1 MKKLTFLLVLFL
13 LIGLLHAQDPDLTK
27 IPSFLGATSFS
38 NEFWVTIPPC
48 YMDESGVDSNFI
60 KIFVTSQ
67 GKTEVTVEVPGKG
80 YLLTKNSIP
89 NDIIEFNISPEDG
102 QPFTKRGPEKPPA
115 ERIFPGAGIH
125 IFADQPIACYV
136 VVRYKY
142 TSDGFLAIPVSAL
155 GNEYIV
161 AGFNEEGMNG
171 QNIILPNMTGIVAA
185 FDDTQVQFTLGGN
198 SGTITAGGMKPGD
211 MVNFTMQRG
220 DVWMVSTGRGEA
232 DLSGSKIV
240 SSKPVGV
247 VTGNQCADIP
257 TGNRWCDYTVE
268 MDLPTYTWG
277 TDVIVPKVPYRKFPS
292 IVRIFAKEPNTNI
305 YKDCKLIGQ
314 LKTGGGIEGN
324 GYLSMRMGPYVS
336 TPKPKSAVFSGD
348 KPINVVLYNTG
359 VEEDGNSQGIGDPFV
374 MGISPVEQFQ
384 TEILFCTPGINGGM
398 GFAQNYVNLV
408 YETDENGMIPD
419 DLEFSTVVGGQ
430 FQWTKLKSKF
440 DGVDELLPC
449 KVNGKQYAVKLITLT
464 GDGVYKIR
472 AKNPFAAYSFGYSD
486 YDSYGYPAAARMWD
500 QEKQDTI
507 QPTVVYNG
515 VDFSKRGSVTASVT
529 DMPENASI
537 RSNLGLITLQQNLST
552 NCVLHYDPIV
562 PGSTRSTSW
571 KVDVINKNI
580 PSVAVISFYD
590 RRGNDSI
597 VVLKYE
603 PQSNQNFVLLVSP
616 KDKTENLPID
626 IKFIWNKAPVTSYRF
641 QICENSVFDNTA
653 LSFDLKDTFKLVSGL
668 KKYTSYYW
676 RVQSLSDDSIKV
688 VLGSSA
694 IWQFKTETG
703 KPEKVTLITPANN
716 AKGLKTHIEFTWDYN
731 SQPQPDKYNIEVA
744 RDSAFIDW
752 VNTEDNI
759 PIKKTDL
766 IIYKNNN
773 YYWRVNAVNS
783 AGTGP
788 WSDVWKFNVTN
799 DAVRLKLPA
808 NNSQNMLLTGEL
820 RWESISGSKYQVQVS
835 TTEDFSSTVMD
846 ISDIQFTFVSYTLLT
861 NSKYYWR
868 VRAIDSL
875 TREWSEVWNFVTIP
889 NVPVAFN
896 LLSPPD
902 KSVRQEFNP
911 TFRWTNAG
919 MSVQYTVLIGSD
931 PNVTTNLQEFTT
943 TNEYL
948 TVSLNPNLTY
958 YWTVKAKNYSGTSYS
973 KEVWSVKTG
982 TILDVAQLNEN
993 EPGIT
998 IEPNPV
1004 QDILTI
1010 QLSESLKLSES
1021 AKLEIYSTL
1030 GLKMYS
1036 VGAGSKPA
1044 HELKIDVSSLPAGMY
1059 FVRIGELVQKFM
1071 KI

>member
-1 MKKLTFLLVLFL
+1 MIFSS
-13 LIGLLHAQDPDLTK
+13 LHAQEPDLK
-27 IPSFLGATSFS
+27 LIPKFLGASSFS

-48 YMDESGVDSNFI
+48 YVDESALWDNFI

-67 GKTEVTVEVPGKG
+67 SRTEVTVEVPGKG
-80 YLLTKNSIP
+80 YLVTKNSIA
-89 NDIIEFNISPEDG
+89 NDVIEFRLFPETG
-102 QPFTKRGPEKPPA
+102 QPFTKKGSENPPA

-125 IFADQPIACYV
+125 IYADQPIACYV

-155 GNEYIV
+155 GSEYIV
-161 AGFNEEGMNG
+161 AGFNEEGMFG
-171 QNIILPNMTGIVAA
+171 SIKLPNMTGIVAA

-198 SGTITAGGMKPGD
+198 SETITAGGMKPGD
-211 MVNFTMQRG
+211 IVNFTMQRG
-220 DVWMVSTGRGEA
+220 DVWMVSTGKAFA
-232 DLSGSKIV
+232 DLSGSKIT
-240 SSKPVGV
+240 SSNPVGV
-247 VTGNQCADIP
+247 VTGNQCANIP
-257 TGNRWCDYTVE
+257 TGNQWCDYTVE

-277 TDVIVPKVPYRKFPS
+277 KDVIVPKVPYRKYPS

-314 LKTGGGIEGN
+314 LKNSGGKEGDA
-324 GYLSMRMGPYVS
+324 YLSMRMGPYVS
-336 TPKPKSAVFSGD
+336 TPKPSSAVFSGD

-359 VEEDGNSQGIGDPFV
+359 VQEDGNSQGIGDPFV

-384 TEILFCTPGINGGM
+384 TEILFCTPGINGAM

-408 YETDENGMIPD
+408 YETDEYGLMPD
-419 DLEFSTVVGGQ
+419 DFEFSSVIGGQ
-430 FQWTKLKSKF
+430 FQWSKMKPKF
-440 DGVDELLPC
+440 EGVDELLPC
-449 KVNGKQYAVKLITLT
+449 KVNGKNYAVKLITLP

-500 QEKQDTI
+500 QEKQDTS

-515 VDFSKRGSVTASVT
+515 DDFSKNGSVTASVT

-552 NCVLHYDPIV
+552 NCVLNFDPIV

-580 PSVAVISFYD
+580 PAVAVISFYD
-590 RRGNDSI
+590 RRGNDST
-597 VVLKYE
+597 VVIQYD
-603 PQSNQNFVLLVSP
+603 PQSNQSVVKLISP
-616 KDKTENLPID
+616 LDKTDNLYSD
-626 IKFIWNKAPVTSYRF
+626 IKFIWFKASVPYYRL
-641 QICENSVFDNTA
+641 QIAENSVFNNN
-653 LSFDLKDTFKLVSGL
+653 LQSFDLTDTFKVVSGF
-668 KKYTSYYW
+668 KKYTEYFW
-676 RVQSLSDDSIKV
+676 RVFSVVNDSVEKVIASSSVRSFKTALDKPQKV
-688 VLGSSA
+688 VLVSP
-694 IWQFKTETG
+694 K
-703 KPEKVTLITPANN
+703 NN
-716 AKGLKTHIEFTWDYN
+716 TIGLKTIVDFKWDYL

-744 RDSAFIDW
+744 RDSAFKDW

-759 PIKKTDL
+759 PIKKTSL
-766 IIYKNNN
+766 VLYKNNN
-773 YYWRVNAVNS
+773 YYWRVNAMNS

-788 WSDVWKFNVTN
+788 WSDVWKINVTN
-799 DAVRLKLPA
+799 DAVRLRLPA
-808 NNSQNMLLTGEL
+808 NNSINIDQNGEL
-820 RWESISGSKYQVQVS
+820 SWESIGGSKYQVQVS
-835 TTEDFSSTVMD
+835 TVDDFSSTVID
-846 ISDIQFTFVSYTLLT
+846 ISDIQFTFASYTLLT

-875 TREWSEVWNFVTIP
+875 TREWSEVWNFVTTPKI
-889 NVPVAFN
+889 PVAFN
-896 LLSPPD
+896 LISPPD
-902 KSVRQEFNP
+902 KSVRQEYNP

-943 TNEYL
+943 TNENL

-1004 QDILTI
+1004 HDILTI

-1044 HELKIDVSSLPAGMY
+1044 QELRIDVSSLPLGMY
-1059 FVRIGELVQKFM
+1059 FVRVGDRVSKFV